1 MPDPTLIVSDSSI
14 LLLTLVLPKNIL
26 GGIKVK
32 KQSGSKKVTPLNG
45 ENIEKYFFLL
55 ILIIYAI

>member
-1 MPDPTLIVSDSSI
+1 MSDPTLIVSDSSI
-14 LLLTLVLPKNIL
+14 LLLTLLLPKNIL

-32 KQSGSKKVTPLNG
+32 KQSGSKKVTPFNG
-45 ENIEKYFFLL
+45 ENIEKYFFL